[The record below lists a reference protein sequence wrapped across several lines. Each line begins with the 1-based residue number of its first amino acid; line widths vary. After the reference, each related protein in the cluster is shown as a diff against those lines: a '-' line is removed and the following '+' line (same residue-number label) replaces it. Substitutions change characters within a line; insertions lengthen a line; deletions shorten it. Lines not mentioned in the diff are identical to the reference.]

1 MKGSGCT
8 INNASKQDMGA
19 LEGVI
24 TRFYPYA
31 KGKLGFKDD
40 ISVNLV
46 SDPQN
51 SKDPFGKTAYYDPN
65 KMEITIFVDKRH
77 VKDMLRSFSHE
88 LVHHAQNCRGDFEHS
103 MNLKPGYA
111 QKDPHM
117 RRMEAE
123 AYLLGNG
130 FLVRDYE
137 DQMKHGQ
144 LKENKQMSITKEQA
158 MQIAE
163 KLVEEMLPEKF
174 AAYKR
179 DKEPALEEND
189 GAPAYDTSAQ
199 QTTPAQNA
207 AMART
212 KADQAPFDPQ
222 VAMGAA
228 NTQNV
233 TRSEARLLRGYVYN
247 SIQMGRDKLGD
258 LINPSGGFNT
268 IFGQTRHSTRIA
280 GDDGDEKKYTKSIG
294 GVPRLFRSADEALAA
309 LRDIAKKLGY
319 NNNTKLIDIMKNI
332 KTMKIPFRE
341 EVNKEEV
348 VEEADKM
355 PMDDEPEG
363 KDLNKDGKKGHGKV
377 PAFLV
382 DDSDSDSKKDD
393 GDKKD
398 DDKEEKSDKDLS
410 KVPPQLRKHVAK
422 NQKKGNVNEEI
433 DHRNNLLFEKLTKKW
448 TK

>member
-1 MKGSGCT
+1 MACKI
-8 INNASKQDMGA
+8 INISRQNMGA

-31 KGKLGFKDD
+31 KQKLGFHED
-40 ISVNLV
+40 IAVNLV
-46 SDPQN
+46 SDLQN

-137 DQMKHGQ
+137 DQIKYGQ

-163 KLVEEMLPEKF
+163 KLVEEMLPEQF
-174 AAYKR
+174 ASYK
-179 DKEPALEEND
+179 ENLEEGEANCEQLHKD
-189 GAPAYDTSAQ
+189 MLDAEDMVSRYNQGHGEAHAAREAYM
-199 QTTPAQNA
+199 A
-207 AMART
+207 AGCNK
-212 KADQAPFDPQ
+212 KAAGIPGLGEQKI
-222 VAMGAA
+222 
-228 NTQNV
+228 
-233 TRSEARLLRGYVYN
+233 SE
-247 SIQMGRDKLGD
+247 
-258 LINPSGGFNT
+258 
-268 IFGQTRHSTRIA
+268 
-280 GDDGDEKKYTKSIG
+280 
-294 GVPRLFRSADEALAA
+294 
-309 LRDIAKKLGY
+309 
-319 NNNTKLIDIMKNI
+319 
-332 KTMKIPFRE
+332 
-341 EVNKEEV
+341 EEV

-355 PMDDEPEG
+355 PD
-363 KDLNKDGKKGHGKV
+363 KNKDGIPDYAQDGKGKNDLGK
-377 PAFLV
+377 AKDV
-382 DDSDSDSKKDD
+382 DDD
-393 GDKKD
+393 DKKD

-422 NQKKGNVNEEI
+422 KKGNVNEEI
-433 DHRNNLLFEKLTKKW
+433 DHRNNLLFERLVNKW

>member
-1 MKGSGCT
+1 MGKNLVTKEVNQPLQASVVLDMKGSGCT

-137 DQMKHGQ
+137 DQMKYGQ

-163 KLVEEMLPEKF
+163 KLVEEMLPEQF
-174 AAYKR
+174 AAYK
-179 DKEPALEEND
+179 
-189 GAPAYDTSAQ
+189 
-199 QTTPAQNA
+199 
-207 AMART
+207 
-212 KADQAPFDPQ
+212 
-222 VAMGAA
+222 
-228 NTQNV
+228 
-233 TRSEARLLRGYVYN
+233 
-247 SIQMGRDKLGD
+247 SI
-258 LINPSGGFNT
+258 T
-268 IFGQTRHSTRIA
+268 ET
-280 GDDGDEKKYTKSIG
+280 E
-294 GVPRLFRSADEALAA
+294 
-309 LRDIAKKLGY
+309 
-319 NNNTKLIDIMKNI
+319 
-332 KTMKIPFRE
+332 
-341 EVNKEEV
+341 EEV
-348 VEEADKM
+348 VEEEAKPDFPDVDGDGDKE
-355 PMDDEPEG
+355 EPISKAQKDKKEKEG
-363 KDLNKDGKKGHGKV
+363 D
-377 PAFLV
+377 
-382 DDSDSDSKKDD
+382 
-393 GDKKD
+393 DKKD

-422 NQKKGNVNEEI
+422 KKGNVNEEI

>member
-1 MKGSGCT
+1 MTCK
-8 INNASKQDMGA
+8 INNISRQNMGA

-31 KGKLGFKDD
+31 KQKLGFHED
-40 ISVNLV
+40 IAVNLV
-46 SDPQN
+46 SDLQN

-77 VKDMLRSFSHE
+77 IKDMLRSFSHE

-137 DQMKHGQ
+137 DQMKYGQ

-163 KLVEEMLPEKF
+163 KLVEEMLPEQF
-174 AAYKR
+174 AAYK
-179 DKEPALEEND
+179 
-189 GAPAYDTSAQ
+189 
-199 QTTPAQNA
+199 
-207 AMART
+207 
-212 KADQAPFDPQ
+212 
-222 VAMGAA
+222 
-228 NTQNV
+228 
-233 TRSEARLLRGYVYN
+233 
-247 SIQMGRDKLGD
+247 SI
-258 LINPSGGFNT
+258 T
-268 IFGQTRHSTRIA
+268 ET
-280 GDDGDEKKYTKSIG
+280 E
-294 GVPRLFRSADEALAA
+294 
-309 LRDIAKKLGY
+309 
-319 NNNTKLIDIMKNI
+319 
-332 KTMKIPFRE
+332 
-341 EVNKEEV
+341 EEV

-355 PMDDEPEG
+355 PMKDEPEG

-377 PAFLV
+377 PAFLD
-382 DDSDSDSKKDD
+382 DDSSDKEKE
-393 GDKKD
+393 D
-398 DDKEEKSDKDLS
+398 DDKEEEKSESEDEKDKDLS

-422 NQKKGNVNEEI
+422 KMDEA
-433 DHRNNLLFEKLTKKW
+433 KLRAYIRKLIQESLKEG
-448 TK
+448 

>member
-1 MKGSGCT
+1 MTCK
-8 INNASKQDMGA
+8 INNISRQNMGA

-31 KGKLGFKDD
+31 KQKLGFHED
-40 ISVNLV
+40 IAVNLV
-46 SDPQN
+46 SDLQN

-137 DQMKHGQ
+137 DQMKYGQ

-163 KLVEEMLPEKF
+163 KLVEEMLPEQF
-174 AAYKR
+174 AAYKQNL
-179 DKEPALEEND
+179 DEMSLED
-189 GAPAYDTSAQ
+189 Y
-199 QTTPAQNA
+199 
-207 AMART
+207 
-212 KADQAPFDPQ
+212 
-222 VAMGAA
+222 
-228 NTQNV
+228 
-233 TRSEARLLRGYVYN
+233 
-247 SIQMGRDKLGD
+247 
-258 LINPSGGFNT
+258 
-268 IFGQTRHSTRIA
+268 
-280 GDDGDEKKYTKSIG
+280 
-294 GVPRLFRSADEALAA
+294 EALQAQDQLAVDQGRQSNNPEQRRQQAA
-309 LRDIAKKLGY
+309 AAKAKAA
-319 NNNTKLIDIMKNI
+319 KAKM
-332 KTMKIPFRE
+332 E
-341 EVNKEEV
+341 EEV
-348 VEEADKM
+348 VEEEAKPDFPDVDGDGDKE
-355 PMDDEPEG
+355 EPISKAQKDKKEKEG
-363 KDLNKDGKKGHGKV
+363 
-377 PAFLV
+377 
-382 DDSDSDSKKDD
+382 

-422 NQKKGNVNEEI
+422 KKGNVSEEI
-433 DHRNNLLFEKLTKKW
+433 DHRNNLLFERLTNKW

>member
-1 MKGSGCT
+1 MTCK
-8 INNASKQDMGA
+8 INNISRQNMGA

-31 KGKLGFKDD
+31 KQKLGFHED
-40 ISVNLV
+40 IAVNLV
-46 SDPQN
+46 SDLQN

-163 KLVEEMLPEKF
+163 KLVEEMLPEQF
-174 AAYKR
+174 AAYK
-179 DKEPALEEND
+179 
-189 GAPAYDTSAQ
+189 
-199 QTTPAQNA
+199 
-207 AMART
+207 
-212 KADQAPFDPQ
+212 
-222 VAMGAA
+222 
-228 NTQNV
+228 
-233 TRSEARLLRGYVYN
+233 
-247 SIQMGRDKLGD
+247 SI
-258 LINPSGGFNT
+258 T
-268 IFGQTRHSTRIA
+268 ET
-280 GDDGDEKKYTKSIG
+280 E
-294 GVPRLFRSADEALAA
+294 
-309 LRDIAKKLGY
+309 
-319 NNNTKLIDIMKNI
+319 
-332 KTMKIPFRE
+332 
-341 EVNKEEV
+341 EEV
-348 VEEADKM
+348 VEEEAKPDFPDVDGDGDKE
-355 PMDDEPEG
+355 EPISKAQKDKKEKEG
-363 KDLNKDGKKGHGKV
+363 D
-377 PAFLV
+377 
-382 DDSDSDSKKDD
+382 
-393 GDKKD
+393 DKKD
-398 DDKEEKSDKDLS
+398 DDKEEEEESDKDLS

-422 NQKKGNVNEEI
+422 KKGNVNEEI

>member
-51 SKDPFGKTAYYDPN
+51 SKDPFGKTAYYDPD

-137 DQMKHGQ
+137 DQMKYGQ

-163 KLVEEMLPEKF
+163 KLVEEMLPEQF
-174 AAYKR
+174 AAYK
-179 DKEPALEEND
+179 
-189 GAPAYDTSAQ
+189 
-199 QTTPAQNA
+199 
-207 AMART
+207 
-212 KADQAPFDPQ
+212 
-222 VAMGAA
+222 
-228 NTQNV
+228 
-233 TRSEARLLRGYVYN
+233 
-247 SIQMGRDKLGD
+247 SI
-258 LINPSGGFNT
+258 T
-268 IFGQTRHSTRIA
+268 ET
-280 GDDGDEKKYTKSIG
+280 E
-294 GVPRLFRSADEALAA
+294 
-309 LRDIAKKLGY
+309 
-319 NNNTKLIDIMKNI
+319 
-332 KTMKIPFRE
+332 
-341 EVNKEEV
+341 EEV
-348 VEEADKM
+348 VEEEAKPDFPDVDGDGDKE
-355 PMDDEPEG
+355 EPISKAQKDKKEKEG
-363 KDLNKDGKKGHGKV
+363 D
-377 PAFLV
+377 
-382 DDSDSDSKKDD
+382 
-393 GDKKD
+393 DKKD

-422 NQKKGNVNEEI
+422 KKGNVSEEI
-433 DHRNNLLFEKLTKKW
+433 DHRNNLLFERLVNKW

>member
-19 LEGVI
+19 LEGAI

-179 DKEPALEEND
+179 DKESAMEESALEEMRIVPVGGVSD
-189 GAPAYDTSAQ
+189 VYPAMTQQEICAKYKKLVDDERFADYSAGGGQ
-199 QTTPAQNA
+199 
-207 AMART
+207 
-212 KADQAPFDPQ
+212 
-222 VAMGAA
+222 
-228 NTQNV
+228 
-233 TRSEARLLRGYVYN
+233 EAY
-247 SIQMGRDKLGD
+247 M
-258 LINPSGGFNT
+258 
-268 IFGQTRHSTRIA
+268 IA
-280 GDDGDEKKYTKSIG
+280 GNLADFEKKYPAHKRC
-294 GVPRLFRSADEALAA
+294 RLS
-309 LRDIAKKLGY
+309 
-319 NNNTKLIDIMKNI
+319 
-332 KTMKIPFRE
+332 E
-341 EVNKEEV
+341 EVI
-348 VEEADKM
+348 EEADKM

-377 PAFLV
+377 PAFLD

-422 NQKKGNVNEEI
+422 KKGNVNEEI
-433 DHRNNLLFEKLTKKW
+433 DHRNNLLFEKLTNKW